1 MHCVK
6 VLVGRS
12 GGSTFGG
19 RDAASLHLG
28 QLSDD
33 FVFAGLRRAESRG
46 VGVALAVAVEMIEAG
61 ITRPRAPCCFRVSLL
76 EIAEH
81 RVDRRVEAVEI
92 EPIEARFVAGIAQ
105 VVVASPEP
113 LDERQHIR
121 IAPHPRRESHKPVQ
135 RLATVAAIHIRPART
150 VRPTSRPRRR

>member
-1 MHCVK
+1 HETSVLDCVK
-6 VLVGRS
+6 VLVARS

-61 ITRPRAPCCFRVSLL
+61 ITRPRPPCCFRVGPL
-76 EIAEH
+76 EITQH
-81 RVDRRVEAVEI
+81 RVDRCVEAVEI
-92 EPIEARFVAGIAQ
+92 EPV
-105 VVVASPEP
+105 
-113 LDERQHIR
+113 
-121 IAPHPRRESHKPVQ
+121 
-135 RLATVAAIHIRPART
+135 
-150 VRPTSRPRRR
+150 